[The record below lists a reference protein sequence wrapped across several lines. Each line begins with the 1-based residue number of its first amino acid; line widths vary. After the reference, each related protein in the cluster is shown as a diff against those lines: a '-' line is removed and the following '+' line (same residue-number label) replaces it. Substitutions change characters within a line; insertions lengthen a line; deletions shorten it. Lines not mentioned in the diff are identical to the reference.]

1 MNLSNQRNN
10 QNNDL
15 NLNIYAPYK
24 GFISANRLSSEKNK
38 NRILILNE
46 ERKDNIVLFNTFSSK
61 PKIEENKSQKIQN
74 VHIKNKE
81 EQKSQKI
88 KKAKSVN
95 YNKIKYYDNEED
107 KKRDS
112 LNQNIVVK
120 VMDIILIKEGFLQK
134 GMKSK
139 KHMNMKI

>member
-61 PKIEENKSQKIQN
+61 P
-74 VHIKNKE
+74 
-81 EQKSQKI
+81 
-88 KKAKSVN
+88 
-95 YNKIKYYDNEED
+95 
-107 KKRDS
+107 
-112 LNQNIVVK
+112 
-120 VMDIILIKEGFLQK
+120 
-134 GMKSK
+134 
-139 KHMNMKI
+139 